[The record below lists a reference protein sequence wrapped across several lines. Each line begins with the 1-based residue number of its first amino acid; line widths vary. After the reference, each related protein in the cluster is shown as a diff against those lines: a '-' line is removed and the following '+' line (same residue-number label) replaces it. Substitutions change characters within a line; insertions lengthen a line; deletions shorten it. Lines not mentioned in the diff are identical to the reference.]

1 MANLFDYLTWRGD
14 LPLTLVPLG
23 EADAALLAM
32 LCYNDMGDL
41 AATAEGLSLR
51 DVAVYADACNKPAND
66 LARRRLDALYAM
78 AASRRFEGLRICR
91 YVNRRDTAARVQFSA
106 MTAVTGDGAVLICF
120 RGTDSTLVGWRE
132 DFDMSYETVPAQ
144 EAAVRYLAQTAAVL
158 PGPILLTG
166 HSKGGNL
173 AFYASAHADEATQ
186 ARIAAAYSFDG
197 PGLDPATSAGEGY
210 RRVEDRLKLYI
221 PQSSVVGLLM
231 DAHDR
236 RQVVRSDAV
245 GLMQHDVF
253 SWQMSGPLFERA
265 KETTFSSQ
273 LLDKSLH
280 DWLNQ
285 ATREQRHSFVDGVF
299 RLLEASGAATTAEMK
314 TLLVRNAPN
323 VIQAGIDMDPDA
335 RRMLA
340 QLAGRFVGLTT
351 TNAWDM
357 TLGEKWNQ
365 FTRAVSAAA
374 GEVQKGIADALQSRQ
389 PQPPPEP
396 DVPKIEVPKES

>member
-1 MANLFDYLTWRGD
+1 MSAIIMNESSYDPMA
-14 LPLTLVPLG
+14 V
-23 EADAALLAM
+23 
-32 LCYNDMGDL
+32 
-41 AATAEGLSLR
+41 
-51 DVAVYADACNKPAND
+51 
-66 LARRRLDALYAM
+66 
-78 AASRRFEGLRICR
+78 SR
-91 YVNRRDTAARVQFSA
+91 
-106 MTAVTGDGAVLICF
+106 
-120 RGTDSTLVGWRE
+120 
-132 DFDMSYETVPAQ
+132 
-144 EAAVRYLAQTAAVL
+144 
-158 PGPILLTG
+158 
-166 HSKGGNL
+166 K
-173 AFYASAHADEATQ
+173 
-186 ARIAAAYSFDG
+186 
-197 PGLDPATSAGEGY
+197 
-210 RRVEDRLKLYI
+210 
-221 PQSSVVGLLM
+221 
-231 DAHDR
+231 
-236 RQVVRSDAV
+236 DAV

-323 VIQAGIDMDPDA
+323 VIQAGIDTDPDA
-335 RRMLA
+335 RRLLA